1 MIHITVTSQET
12 EIRMSI
18 SNTRNPT
25 KAFII
30 PPHMNGAKDLKNY
43 IDEITIAKQRIRD
56 EFDRDLKKPN
66 AIVEKKYKTGQSH
79 NFRAEMAAVEHRNFI
94 YERQQL
100 NQKSA
105 FLQEEERMNGLL
117 SKLDGIRMMLVTNK
131 QMRKTTVK
139 TMKGI
144 IYGKKQALKSLLP
157 PVDIALARGYGID
170 IEQEN
175 RDNEDDL
182 TIIQLKNLINT
193 MKQNHQTIARN
204 LLEQARTTMM
214 DLRRHI
220 IKLKLAAENT
230 INEIVNHAKKC
241 RTFIANL
248 LRLDLIEYCATVW
261 WFDTQKD
268 SMDQNQYYVSVV
280 DFDSPK
286 DFDASRPQ
294 KPSNAFP
301 QSQSSNLKIQVRG
314 LQQTINREVLM
325 HDFVLDKEL
334 EETILTEEAVQA
346 FVRILKPEQQQEQE
360 EQEEGYMNE
369 GEEPAWA

>member
-18 SNTRNPT
+18 SNTRKPT

-30 PPHMNGAKDLKNY
+30 PPHMNGAKDIKNY

-66 AIVEKKYKTGQSH
+66 ANVEKKYKTGQSH

-220 IKLKLAAENT
+220 LKFKLAAENT

-280 DFDSPK
+280 

-346 FVRILKPEQQQEQE
+346 FERILKPEQQQEQE